1 MSFTLDFSS
10 RGIAF
15 AIGISVLLHGLVLW
29 VPNIELPQ
37 FKAPLPPLEAKLV
50 ALPGTPAKSKTNRHA
65 RLAPKPKPRASLPP
79 QPAPAEDIP
88 LPASS
93 VADASTAAAESSVAA
108 ASSVADSSTAAAES
122 SVAAASSVADSNTV
136 AAASLVADSSTVA
149 AASSVIDAA
158 TVSAASAPLPTETLA
173 QSGPDR
179 VDERPALPLRAQ
191 LTFDVYK
198 GSSEFRIG
206 KVVHTLERDG
216 GHYVL
221 QSVTE
226 TVGLAKLLK
235 TYKLTQYSSGS
246 YSRLGLQPEHF
257 FEERTESVGT
267 QRNTLEFDYASQ
279 RVRFSHGGVA
289 ELPPDTQDMLS
300 ILYQFPP
307 LAHARTVAIFVGNS
321 RKIERYEFEIA
332 DSENIHTTMGEL
344 RAVHLRKL
352 HKPNDEGLEI
362 WLALEYRLFPVKMRI
377 IDRNGEIAGESII
390 TDIRAEFKEG
400 IEQNANY

>member
-29 VPNIELPQ
+29 GPNIELRQ
-37 FKAPLPPLEAKLV
+37 FKASLPPLEAKLV
-50 ALPGTPAKSKTNRHA
+50 ALPGTPAKSKTDRHA

-108 ASSVADSSTAAAES
+108 ASSVADSNTA
-122 SVAAASSVADSNTV
+122 AAASS
-136 AAASLVADSSTVA
+136 VADSSTVA
-149 AASSVIDAA
+149 AASSVIDAG
-158 TVSAASAPLPTETLA
+158 TVSAASAPPPAETLA

-179 VDERPALPLRAQ
+179 VDERPALPVRAQ

-332 DSENIHTTMGEL
+332 DSESIHTTMGEL